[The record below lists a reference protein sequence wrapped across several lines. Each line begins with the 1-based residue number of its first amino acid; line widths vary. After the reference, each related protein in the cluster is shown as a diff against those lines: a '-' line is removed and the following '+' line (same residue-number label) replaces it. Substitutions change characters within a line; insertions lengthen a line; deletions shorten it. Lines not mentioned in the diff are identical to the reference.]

1 MTEIS
6 LWCSPETVVEIGK
19 GAGLVLAAGVAAT
32 FARWRYKTADAHLRQ
47 EKFRTASKLLAD
59 ERSGETNPS
68 NITRVSCITVLGQ
81 LARQD
86 PKTYHIAVMSVF
98 ENFLTWTTV
107 FGSDRTVVDPD
118 AEDIREAI
126 RFIESRTRKQLK
138 VEQREGYEFRLR
150 YFDSLRSPFRMKDGR
165 LLLTNEALPLVR
177 KKIEELGIESRFLA
191 ERHPE

>member
-6 LWCSPETVVEIGK
+6 LWCSSETLIEIGK
-19 GAGLVLAAGVAAT
+19 GAGLVLAAGVAAI
-32 FARWRYKTADAHLRQ
+32 FARWRYKTADDHLRQ
-47 EKFRTASKLLAD
+47 EKFHTASKLLAQ
-59 ERSGETNPS
+59 ERSSEVNPS

-86 PKTYHIAVMSVF
+86 PKTYHIAVMSIF

-107 FGSDRTVVDPD
+107 FADERTVVDPD
-118 AEDIREAI
+118 AEDTREAI
-126 RFIESRTRKQLK
+126 RFIESRTHKQLK
-138 VEQREGYEFRLR
+138 IEQKEGYKFGLR
-150 YFDSLRSPFRMKDGR
+150 YFGPLCSPFHMKEGQ
-165 LLLTNEALPLVR
+165 LLLTEEALPLVR